1 MNSGKNENFDFQNEE
16 HSKWLCPSE
25 LENTHICAG
34 ANVIRDLLYQFQ
46 SDMPKYIQA
55 RNIGGR
61 RDLCLLGN
69 PLVIRSFCTIAN
81 LSQPN
86 EWLTIGELCEK
97 YLHCDPQSV
106 LKIVQEQQT
115 IMPNDI
121 KPQMV
126 LCVRDDARVVDE
138 IRKKIGLAPIAPA
151 TMPAVS
157 TPQVAAPIP
166 QNTVHEKTAANWIS
180 VSGMMKNKVVH
191 GVAQKISAALKE
203 YQKISPDDILEKT
216 FRGSVILYLRNEPSV
231 IQRFNEMLD
240 SKKPTK
246 SKETK
251 INKDDWL
258 SISLLLK
265 QKIITGTY
273 SKAAKALKDWGV
285 GCPNDVLKKMRGCD
299 FSYYLRNDS
308 DVIQRFSKAFNP
320 KEKDWISCSAMVRQK
335 LVSGSIQKIGNAL
348 KEYQKTNPDD
358 VQEMMVK
365 GTTGLH
371 LRNKPAVI
379 QRFVNFLNPKQP
391 EKSTDD
397 VSNQWLS
404 ASDLEYRYIDA
415 GFTSITDKLYQLQPT
430 MSDVIQSQDT
440 PRGQKL
446 CLKGAAIQTFCAKSG
461 FCAITPKTSDWLSV
475 TDLIKQNYV
484 PGPYKMVKDALSLN
498 KAYKRDY
505 VQMKIGARGKLS
517 LCLLNNADAI
527 TWFRKKMGVSPM
539 SFPDEASKWI
549 LREDLPEK
557 YIVAPQDKINHMLY
571 QFSDVLRN
579 EIWIATRR
587 GHSVVYLRRDAIETF
602 CKLAGFKTTK
612 EVEVLTTQAA
622 ALRDFARIQSK
633 QK

>member
-25 LENTHICAG
+25 LENTYICAG

-69 PLVIRSFCTIAN
+69 PLVIRGFCTIAN

-115 IMPNDI
+115 MMPNDI

-151 TMPAVS
+151 TTPVVS

-180 VSGMMKNKVVH
+180 VSGMMKKKVVH

-203 YQKISPDDILEKT
+203 YQKINPDDILEKT
-216 FRGSVILYLRNEPSV
+216 FKGSVILYLRNEPSV

-258 SISLLLK
+258 SISVLLK

-273 SKAAKALKDWGV
+273 SKAAKALKDLGV
-285 GCPNDVLKKMRGCD
+285 GFPNDVLKKVRGCD

-308 DVIQRFSKAFNP
+308 D
-320 KEKDWISCSAMVRQK
+320 
-335 LVSGSIQKIGNAL
+335 
-348 KEYQKTNPDD
+348 
-358 VQEMMVK
+358 
-365 GTTGLH
+365 
-371 LRNKPAVI
+371 VI

-404 ASDLEYRYIDA
+404 ANDLEYRYIDA

-461 FCAITPKTSDWLSV
+461 FCAITQKTSDWLSV

-484 PGPYKMVKDALSLN
+484 PGPYKIVKGALSLN

-527 TWFRKKMGVSPM
+527 TWLRKKMGVSPM

-571 QFSDVLRN
+571 QCSDVLRN

-587 GHSVVYLRRDAIETF
+587 GHSVVYLHRDAIETF

-622 ALRDFARIQSK
+622 TMRDFARIQSK